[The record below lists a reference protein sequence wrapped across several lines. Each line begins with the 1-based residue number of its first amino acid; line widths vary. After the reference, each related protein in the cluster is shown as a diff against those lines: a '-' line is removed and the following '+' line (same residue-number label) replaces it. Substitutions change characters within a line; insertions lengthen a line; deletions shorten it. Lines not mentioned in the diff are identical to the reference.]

1 MLGALYK
8 IGDPERQDSILKAW
22 ELSKLFNKYV
32 LLFLD
37 QNDLPA
43 LFDETLKKWSFSS
56 TFLSNDYTSKVEQ

>member
-22 ELSKLFNKYV
+22 ELSKLFNKCFT
-32 LLFLD
+32 FLD

-56 TFLSNDYTSKVEQ
+56 TFLSNDYTSKDE